1 VLTLKND
8 ALAEK
13 LIADDHSPEWKAL
26 SVSVLHKILLE
37 QIAGVPVQGIEDKSM
52 IRYHRDP
59 QQPVENIKQ
68 GKGNFVFFVSATRMD
83 QIKEIAGH
91 GEIMPQKSTDFYPKM
106 ISGLTM
112 LPLAPEER
120 L

>member
-1 VLTLKND
+1 MRAVAGMMPRPPWRQED
-8 ALAEK
+8 
-13 LIADDHSPEWKAL
+13 SPNFCRR
-26 SVSVLHKILLE
+26 SGRH
-37 QIAGVPVQGIEDKSM
+37 
-52 IRYHRDP
+52 HF
-59 QQPVENIKQ
+59 ENIKQ
-68 GKGNFVFFVSATRMD
+68 GKGNFVFFVSATRME